1 MGGPSPQQQQNKK
14 PVDPQTAKTNALRIT
29 AFNNMAMVYIKTE
42 KWQKAREKCDN
53 VLGKDKDNT
62 KALIRRA
69 ICLRHLGS
77 LELARADLEAAQKIF
92 APNKDRA
99 VERELKLL
107 KKEEKQAENALYK
120 EMQRRMQGKQKKKK
134 KAKTISN
141 EKKDDKKEEK

>member
-1 MGGPSPQQQQNKK
+1 MG
-14 PVDPQTAKTNALRIT
+14 
-29 AFNNMAMVYIKTE
+29 
-42 KWQKAREKCDN
+42 N

-134 KAKTISN
+134 TKTISN
-141 EKKDDKKEEK
+141 EKKEENKAEKKEEMKEE